1 MESSHEKRLGSNELE
16 GARRWCALQER
27 STQDL
32 VRRLQ
37 KRGVSAGE
45 ISALCATLEEE
56 GFLDRDRFAASYIR
70 AHAVQKGWGPEK
82 IVAGLRERGY
92 TAGEARTGLG
102 CIPPETWREML
113 QRLVA
118 RRPWNT
124 VEDRARNIRW
134 LQQRGF
140 RWEDIQRALPDGP
153 VDEG

>member
-1 MESSHEKRLGSNELE
+1 
-16 GARRWCALQER
+16 
-27 STQDL
+27 
-32 VRRLQ
+32 
-37 KRGVSAGE
+37 
-45 ISALCATLEEE
+45 
-56 GFLDRDRFAASYIR
+56 
-70 AHAVQKGWGPEK
+70 
-82 IVAGLRERGY
+82 
-92 TAGEARTGLG
+92 
-102 CIPPETWREML
+102 ML